1 MSAVLRLAPVLPP
14 PDPDAI
20 MRYARGRRDDA
31 TDPLLD
37 EVIREGEP
45 AVDARLC
52 YLETAV
58 CVCENRVFFD
68 GCEAESR
75 DLAAHLWGYKRAV
88 LFAATVG
95 AHADRVIARAER
107 SSPAKALLFDA
118 YFTERVEALCD
129 LFTAR
134 YNEPFR
140 RFSPGYGDLPL
151 GFQRDLF
158 RVLDCPRA
166 IGVTLGD
173 QLLMMPTKSVT
184 AIVGVK
190 EKQP

>member
-1 MSAVLRLAPVLPP
+1 MSAVLKFSPTLPS
-14 PDPDAI
+14 PDRDAV
-20 MRYARGRRDDA
+20 MRYARGKRDAA
-31 TDPLLD
+31 TDALLD
-37 EVIREGEP
+37 EVIREGLP

-58 CVCENRVFFD
+58 RVDGDRVLFD

-75 DLAAHLWGYKRAV
+75 DLAAHLAGCRRAV

-95 AHADRVIARAER
+95 AGADRLIARAER
-107 SSPAKALLFDA
+107 LSPAKALLLDA
-118 YFTERVEALCD
+118 FFTERVEALCD
-129 LFTAR
+129 AFTAR
-134 YNEPFR
+134 YNDPFR
-140 RFSPGYGDLPL
+140 RFSAGYGDLPL
-151 GFQRDLF
+151 AFQREMF

-190 EKQP
+190 ED